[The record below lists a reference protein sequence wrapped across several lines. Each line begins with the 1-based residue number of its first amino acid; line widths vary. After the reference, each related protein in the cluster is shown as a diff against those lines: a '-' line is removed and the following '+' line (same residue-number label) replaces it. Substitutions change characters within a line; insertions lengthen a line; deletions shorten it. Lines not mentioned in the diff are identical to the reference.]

1 MAEHLGQHFLHSSKA
16 LADII
21 NAGEI
26 LPTDIIVEIGPGKGV
41 LTRELLKKASRIIAI
56 EKDSFLVS
64 VLCTTFENEIATGK
78 LVLIEQDIRDFKPE
92 ECAELLSVTGDTS
105 RSVSYKV
112 IANIPYYI
120 TGFIIR
126 AFLESKLPPALM
138 VLLIQKE
145 VAERIVAKDGKESIL
160 SISVKVFG
168 EPKLISKVPKGAF
181 NPPPTVDSAVLAISK
196 IANNNFKDE
205 TERSHFFNV
214 VKTGFASPRKTLTSN
229 LKMKWSDEEVLNAIT
244 ESSLDPKIRAE
255 RLHLEDWKM
264 ISKHL
269 KE

>member
-1 MAEHLGQHFLHSSKA
+1 MAERLGQHFLHSSKA
-16 LADII
+16 LTDIV

-26 LPTDIIVEIGPGKGV
+26 LPTDTIVEIGPGKGV
-41 LTRELLKKASRIIAI
+41 LTRELLKKARKVIAV
-56 EKDSFLVS
+56 EKDSFLVT
-64 VLCTTFENEIATGK
+64 VLRTTFENEIATGK
-78 LVLIEQDIRDFKPE
+78 LILLEQDIRDFKPE
-92 ECAELLSVTGDTS
+92 ECAELLSVTRDTS
-105 RSVSYKV
+105 LSASYKV

-126 AFLESKLPPALM
+126 AFLESKLPPTLM

-145 VAERIVAKDGKESIL
+145 VAERIVAKDGKESIF

-181 NPPPTVDSAVLAISK
+181 NPPPSVDSAVLAIGK

-205 TERSHFFNV
+205 IGRSHFFNV
-214 VKTGFASPRKTLTSN
+214 VRTGFASPRKTLTSN
-229 LKMKWSDEEVLNAIT
+229 LKMKWGDEEVLNAIT
-244 ESSLDPKIRAE
+244 KSTLNPKIRAE
-255 RLHLEDWKM
+255 RLSLEDWKK
-264 ISKHL
+264 ISNYL